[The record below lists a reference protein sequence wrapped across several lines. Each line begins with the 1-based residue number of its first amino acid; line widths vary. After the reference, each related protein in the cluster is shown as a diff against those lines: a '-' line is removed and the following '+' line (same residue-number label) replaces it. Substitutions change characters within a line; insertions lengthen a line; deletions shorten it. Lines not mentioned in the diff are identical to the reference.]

1 MISETN
7 VYTRKTAGNILYCVE
22 HDVDLCKLSKV
33 AGTNL
38 LYRAI
43 FPDSD
48 NLGVM
53 QTLAKS
59 FIAEV
64 KSLGYRSVKDVMKA
78 QPLEII
84 LASHGRA
91 LTNILNTPYGRIMLP
106 GVYEIFEKLNSHT
119 RAAYR
124 NAAIQEIFRKNKIK
138 YSGDKLSM
146 LERVLK
152 YNGITDDA
160 IYLSLYS
167 SEDRD
172 VKITKSYTTYFNN
185 TAKCNNRLSFEV
197 MDRVS
202 KIAISEDDNEK
213 VLAEIRKLISEMR
226 VNLKSPEK
234 SLLTFILEARA
245 HHGVIEDIEG
255 FCRDYKNIDLDRFRE
270 KYELDD
276 KYKDAKSFV
285 QIAAIMRNRMPNI
298 SSKISSR

>member
-1 MISETN
+1 
-7 VYTRKTAGNILYCVE
+7 
-22 HDVDLCKLSKV
+22 
-33 AGTNL
+33 
-38 LYRAI
+38 
-43 FPDSD
+43 
-48 NLGVM
+48 
-53 QTLAKS
+53 
-59 FIAEV
+59 
-64 KSLGYRSVKDVMKA
+64 
-78 QPLEII
+78 
-84 LASHGRA
+84 
-91 LTNILNTPYGRIMLP
+91 
-106 GVYEIFEKLNSHT
+106 
-119 RAAYR
+119 
-124 NAAIQEIFRKNKIK
+124 
-138 YSGDKLSM
+138 M

-160 IYLSLYS
+160 TYLSLYS